1 MYLTRI
7 IKALVSKLFLNRML
21 VLIALLTN
29 FSLSYAQSPSPKQS
43 MMVLS
48 GLVTQT
54 FINSLLY
61 FDGDH
66 RSKEAMQKSMSD
78 IDTAL
83 SLFVREDFK
92 DAGSL
97 NEIKSQWLLV
107 NKHIKEIPEEA
118 GYSYFYLERLSKSI
132 EEMNALID
140 QSIVKHRSGIHPK
153 NYEIFLAN
161 SDMLKVVS
169 MHLSSA
175 VMDVGNDDASKTLL
189 KKHCLGTDEK
199 MNAVVANN
207 PKVKSYVLRSWK
219 YIQAPICVTGKSGGN
234 YTIAHF
240 SKQIFTKL
248 NGLYV
253 EEDRL
258 SGTSM

>member
-1 MYLTRI
+1 
-7 IKALVSKLFLNRML
+7 ML
-21 VLIALLTN
+21 A
-29 FSLSYAQSPSPKQS
+29 
-43 MMVLS
+43 LS
-48 GLVTQT
+48 GLVMQT
-54 FINSLLY
+54 FIHSLLY

-66 RSKEAMQKSMSD
+66 RSKEAMQESMSD

-92 DAGSL
+92 EAGSL

-107 NKHIKEIPEEA
+107 NKHIKEIPEGA
-118 GYSYFYLERLSKSI
+118 GYSYFYLERLSQSI
-132 EEMNALID
+132 EDMNALIN
-140 QSIVKHRSGIHPK
+140 QSVGKHRSDIHPK

-175 VMDVGNDDASKTLL
+175 VMDVGNDDASKALL
-189 KKHCLGTDEK
+189 KQHCSSADDK
-199 MNAVVANN
+199 IHAVVANN
-207 PKVKSYVLRSWK
+207 PNVKSYVLRSWK

-253 EEDRL
+253 EAEGL
-258 SGTSM
+258 SMTGM